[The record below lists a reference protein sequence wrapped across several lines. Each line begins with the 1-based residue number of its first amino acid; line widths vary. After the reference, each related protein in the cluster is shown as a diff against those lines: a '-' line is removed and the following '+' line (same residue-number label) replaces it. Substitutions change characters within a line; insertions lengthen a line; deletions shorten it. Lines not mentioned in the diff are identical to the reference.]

1 MEQRIRFCTSKDGT
15 RIAYSTIGSGPPL
28 VKAATWLGHLQFDFD
43 SPVLRHWSRDL
54 ARYHSFTRYDDRGC
68 GLSDRDVESSTF
80 ENWVE
85 DLEAV
90 VDSLGLEK
98 FALLGLSHGGALSI
112 AYTARHPERVSHLI
126 LYGASALGRANARSS
141 MRDLEELNAM
151 LTLTRIGWGTGNPAY
166 EQFFTSIFMPDGK
179 AEERHWFTELQK
191 KSTTPE
197 NAVRFIK
204 EFLQINVQ
212 DLLPKITVPTLILH
226 SRGDLVLPFDD
237 GRDLATRIPHSHFVP
252 LNSRNHILM
261 EDEEAWKEFLV
272 ETRKFLGVSDQPR
285 GGRDDYRSE
294 ILAQELVS
302 LLEHTSEIELS
313 KYRVVGS
320 YTRYDEKTRN
330 ALKDLKQK
338 IVGGLQ
344 SSNVSKHEN
353 YLIWARPGRGKTFF
367 VNQVTETLTY
377 PRPRI
382 EKTPGSFELN
392 HCKVEFVQLNL
403 AEDEEPDA
411 RSILSTSEKSDKP
424 YLLFV
429 DEVDG
434 KSDSSWPYETLL
446 PYLDSSKTIPRVFVL
461 AGSSGDSMAEMK
473 SLIASRPKGADL
485 ISRIPDSNQFEIPS
499 MTLGDKILV
508 TLASLR
514 RAGHD
519 TGRDVAEVEKL
530 ALYYVAKNEGLD
542 SARQLREFALRCLER
557 MPIEEDRL
565 KFDHLFAPGDQ
576 ANKEFWLGAR
586 TVVPQLFNSYLAVR
600 D

>member
-1 MEQRIRFCTSKDGT
+1 M
-15 RIAYSTIGSGPPL
+15 
-28 VKAATWLGHLQFDFD
+28 
-43 SPVLRHWSRDL
+43 LRHWSRDL
-54 ARYHSFTRYDDRGC
+54 AKYHSFTRYDDRGC
-68 GLSDRDVESSTF
+68 GLSDRDVKSSTF

-90 VDSLGLEK
+90 VDTLGLKK

-112 AYTARHPERVSHLI
+112 AYAARHPERVTHLI
-126 LYGASALGRANARSS
+126 LYGASALGRAKARSS
-141 MRDLEELNAM
+141 IRDLEELNAM
-151 LTLTRIGWGTGNPAY
+151 LTLTKVGWGTGNPAY
-166 EQFFTSIFMPDGK
+166 EQLFTSIFMPDGK

-204 EFLQINVQ
+204 AFFQINVQ

-272 ETRKFLGVSDQPR
+272 ETRKFLGVSDQSG
-285 GGRDDYRSE
+285 GGRHDYRSTTQAE
-294 ILAQELVS
+294 ELVS

-330 ALKDLKQK
+330 VLKDLKQK
-338 IVGGLQ
+338 ILAGLQ
-344 SSNVSKHEN
+344 SSDVSKHEN
-353 YLIWARPGRGKTFF
+353 YLIWARPGSGKTFF
-367 VNQVTETLTY
+367 VKQVTETLAH
-377 PRPRI
+377 PRP
-382 EKTPGSFELN
+382 KTEETQGSSELKRGN
-392 HCKVEFVQLNL
+392 VEYVQLNL
-403 AEDEEPDA
+403 AEVEETEA
-411 RSILSTSEKSDKP
+411 RLILSTSEKSDKP
-424 YLLFV
+424 YLFFV

-434 KSDSSWPYETLL
+434 KSGKLWPYETLL
-446 PYLDSSKTIPRVFVL
+446 PYLDSSKVTPRVFVL

-473 SLIASRPKGADL
+473 SSMASRPKGADL
-485 ISRIPDSNQFEIPS
+485 ISRIPESNQFEIPS

-530 ALYYVAKNEGLD
+530 ALYYVAKNAGLD

-557 MPIEEDRL
+557 MPSEEDRL

-576 ANKEFWLGAR
+576 ANKEFWFGAR
-586 TVVPQLFNSYLAVR
+586 TAVPQLIDSYLAVR

>member
-1 MEQRIRFCTSKDGT
+1 MSK
-15 RIAYSTIGSGPPL
+15 
-28 VKAATWLGHLQFDFD
+28 
-43 SPVLRHWSRDL
+43 
-54 ARYHSFTRYDDRGC
+54 YHSYTRYDDRGC

-126 LYGASALGRANARSS
+126 LYGASALGRAKARSS

-261 EDEEAWKEFLV
+261 EDEEAWKEFVV
-272 ETRKFLGVSDQPR
+272 ETRKFLGVSEQARVDPEDDQ
-285 GGRDDYRSE
+285 S
-294 ILAQELVS
+294 ITQAKELVS
-302 LLEHTSEIELS
+302 LLERTSEIELS

-320 YTRYDEKTRN
+320 YTRFDENTRN
-330 ALKDLKQK
+330 SLKDLKQK
-338 IVGGLQ
+338 IVRGLQ
-344 SSNVSKHEN
+344 TSNVSKHEN
-353 YLIWARPGRGKTFF
+353 YLIWARPGSGKTFF
-367 VNQVTETLTY
+367 VNQVTETLSR
-377 PRPRI
+377 PRPETERNQI
-382 EKTPGSFELN
+382 FSEMN
-392 HCKVEFVQLNL
+392 RRNVEYVQLNL
-403 AEDEEPDA
+403 AEVEESEA
-411 RSILSTSEKSDKP
+411 RSILSTTEKSDRP
-424 YLLFV
+424 YLFFV
-429 DEVDG
+429 DEVDS
-434 KSDSSWPYETLL
+434 KSDRSWPYVMLL
-446 PYLDSSKTIPRVFVL
+446 PHLDSSKTIPRVFVL

-485 ISRIPDSNQFEIPS
+485 ISRIPESNQFEIPY

-514 RAGHD
+514 RAGRD

-557 MPIEEDRL
+557 MPSEEDRL

-576 ANKEFWLGAR
+576 ANKEFWFGAR
-586 TVVPQLFNSYLAVR
+586 NAVPQLIDSYLAVR

>member
-1 MEQRIRFCTSKDGT
+1 M
-15 RIAYSTIGSGPPL
+15 
-28 VKAATWLGHLQFDFD
+28 KAATWLGHLQFDFD

-54 ARYHSFTRYDDRGC
+54 AKYHSFTRYDDRGC

-90 VDSLGLEK
+90 VDTLGLEK

-112 AYTARHPERVSHLI
+112 AYAARHPERVTHLI
-126 LYGASALGRANARSS
+126 LYGASALGRAKARSS

-151 LTLTRIGWGTGNPAY
+151 LTLTRVGWGTGNPAY

-179 AEERHWFTELQK
+179 AEERHWFTELQR

-237 GRDLATRIPHSHFVP
+237 GRDLATKIPQSHFVP

-272 ETRKFLGVSDQPR
+272 ETRKFLGVSDQSR
-285 GGRDDYRSE
+285 SERDEYRSE
-294 ILAQELVS
+294 IQAQELVS
-302 LLEHTSEIELS
+302 LLERTSEIELS

-344 SSNVSKHEN
+344 ASNVSKHEN
-353 YLIWARPGRGKTFF
+353 YLIWARPGSGKTFF
-367 VNQVTETLTY
+367 VNQVTEALAR
-377 PRPRI
+377 PRPKT
-382 EKTPGSFELN
+382 EKTQDSSEMNRG
-392 HCKVEFVQLNL
+392 KVEYVLLNL
-403 AEDEEPDA
+403 AEAEESEA
-411 RSILSTSEKSDKP
+411 RSILSASEKSDKP
-424 YLLFV
+424 YLFFI
-429 DEVDG
+429 DEIDG
-434 KSDSSWPYETLL
+434 KSGKSWPYETLL
-446 PYLDSSKTIPRVFVL
+446 PYLDSSRVTPRVFVL
-461 AGSSGDSMAEMK
+461 AGSSGDSMTEMK

-485 ISRIPDSNQFEIPS
+485 ISRVPGSNQFEIPS

-508 TLASLR
+508 TLANLR
-514 RAGHD
+514 RAGRD
-519 TGRDVAEVEKL
+519 MGRDVAEVEKL
-530 ALYYVAKNEGLD
+530 ALYYVATNTGLD

-557 MPIEEDRL
+557 MPSEEDRL

-576 ANKEFWLGAR
+576 ANKEFWFGAR
-586 TVVPQLFNSYLAVR
+586 TAVPQLIDSYLAVR

>member
-1 MEQRIRFCTSKDGT
+1 
-15 RIAYSTIGSGPPL
+15 
-28 VKAATWLGHLQFDFD
+28 
-43 SPVLRHWSRDL
+43 
-54 ARYHSFTRYDDRGC
+54 
-68 GLSDRDVESSTF
+68 
-80 ENWVE
+80 VE